1 MFASLHYHLPG
12 PSDDVEHSAYPPR
25 VQQHPRDRQMLMHE
39 NTHVWSLYFTLK
51 VFSLT
56 GPMARVPIKMCTKV
70 NLPLLWL
77 EEYDVF
83 NF

>member
-39 NTHVWSLYFTLK
+39 NTHV
-51 VFSLT
+51 
-56 GPMARVPIKMCTKV
+56 
-70 NLPLLWL
+70 
-77 EEYDVF
+77 
-83 NF
+83 